1 MNLDAATKQSPSNFL
16 MILVVA
22 SEQVLYLE
30 MKWSLMRSCKGT
42 AAFNKEFIGIG
53 YNKVSLNISSNTN
66 SLNHLP
72 PHSPINSM
80 NELGR
85 NVHLSFTVKEA
96 QQLSKFLE
104 IARSHTDVKKE
115 WMQMDRFMGR
125 IDADVDTVI
134 DPII

>member
-1 MNLDAATKQSPSNFL
+1 M
-16 MILVVA
+16 
-22 SEQVLYLE
+22 
-30 MKWSLMRSCKGT
+30 
-42 AAFNKEFIGIG
+42 
-53 YNKVSLNISSNTN
+53 
-66 SLNHLP
+66 
-72 PHSPINSM
+72 
-80 NELGR
+80 
-85 NVHLSFTVKEA
+85 HLSFTVKEA